1 MMEKEAKNVRPMIYT
16 LTGAVNGI
24 EIRERIE
31 RLQSQF
37 REDIS
42 KIEHRFAPDW
52 TGDQSVFLT
61 VHLTPHGKQHFTD
74 IARRFPIEVVMQVGS
89 EELGFHSY
97 LEFVSS

>member
-1 MMEKEAKNVRPMIYT
+1 MIYT
-16 LTGAVNGI
+16 LKGAADGI

-42 KIEHRFAPDW
+42 KIEYRFAPDW

-61 VHLTPHGKQHFTD
+61 VHLTPHGKLHFLD
-74 IARRFPIEVVMQVGS
+74 LARSFPTEVVMQVGS

-97 LEFVSS
+97 LDFVSS